1 MERLDVIEI
10 DDFDNFA
17 RDVQKE
23 LQHII
28 GNHRELRLVLKNPWY
43 QMGGN
48 GCYTSPDF
56 EQGKPYILD
65 PSNPYNNLY
74 RSGLKPFQARN
85 DYCHQGVGQDKWD
98 VLAANIRR
106 LDLTKSLWDE

>member
-1 MERLDVIEI
+1 M
-10 DDFDNFA
+10 
-17 RDVQKE
+17 
-23 LQHII
+23 HS
-28 GNHRELRLVLKNPWY
+28 
-43 QMGGN
+43 
-48 GCYTSPDF
+48 YTSPDF